1 MKRKSDFVTNSSS
14 TSYIVIET
22 WEIISG
28 DIKIYKDDARIES
41 ANITKQFI
49 DFVLALEPD
58 NNYMTNFSIAVNDE
72 HLQLAF
78 GEDIEGGDVTEISL
92 SLGKGEGI
100 LNLWEINFTLNAYND
115 RSVECSFH
123 YKSASGS
130 KDLDKAIDLMVTAF
144 IKMLGITKQVDVE
157 IDRRIFEFTGDG
169 WDGGDPWCGYYG
181 DSNKCREEV
190 ECKRILTVNKEK
202 I

>member
-1 MKRKSDFVTNSSS
+1 MKRKSDFITNSSS
-14 TSYIVIET
+14 TNYIVIET
-22 WEIISG
+22 WEVMSG

-58 NNYMTNFSIAVNDE
+58 NNYMTNFSIAVDDE

-78 GEDIEGGDVTEISL
+78 GEDSEGRDETEINL

-115 RSVECSFH
+115 RSIECSFH

-144 IKMLGITKQVDVE
+144 IKMLGLTKCVDVE

-190 ECKRILTVNKEK
+190 ECKRILTLNKEK